1 MVRCAD
7 NTIYTGITNNLPLR
21 LQRHNHGTGA
31 GYTRGRRPVVLV
43 YVEPSA
49 DRAAASRR
57 EHSIKRLNRWQ
68 KLRLIER
75 QAAPL
80 LDRGPH
86 PDRQH
91 TPAPGGDEELSGCN
105 DCRSSTDRLG

>member
-57 EHSIKRLNRWQ
+57 EHSIKRL
-68 KLRLIER
+68 KSVAET
-75 QAAPL
+75 A
-80 LDRGPH
+80 
-86 PDRQH
+86 PDRTAGNAAFRPPT
-91 TPAPGGDEELSGCN
+91 TPRPAAHPGA
-105 DCRSSTDRLG
+105 RRR